1 LLVSIG
7 RRPFTTSLGLEN
19 VKLNLDD
26 KGRVQVN
33 DNFQTDVPS
42 IYAIGDVIKG
52 PMLAHKAEVFCIFKN
67 LFSIKKILKDEGI
80 VAVEGMAGGP
90 VHINYDA
97 IPSVVYTHPEVAWV
111 GKSEEQ
117 LKQEVKLK

>member
-1 LLVSIG
+1 LLVCIG

-52 PMLAHKAEVFCIFKN
+52 PMLAHKAEVFLI
-67 LFSIKKILKDEGI
+67 I
-80 VAVEGMAGGP
+80 
-90 VHINYDA
+90 
-97 IPSVVYTHPEVAWV
+97 
-111 GKSEEQ
+111 
-117 LKQEVKLK
+117 